1 MKACTLLP
9 FVCLSLTACGSNTDT
24 DKKAESTAKVSV
36 ASASAGDLTVELL
49 TDVRLETGL
58 TPIHIKVTAAGG
70 ATVTGATVDFLPM
83 MAMANGKNHSCPT
96 MGPPTLG
103 ADLMYHVGTV
113 FQMASTEVDTWSAT
127 VTVGLPDGTSQ
138 VASFPLLLV
147 ADSGRAKVLS
157 YTDPATSTLT
167 KYQASLNFVGAPQVG
182 LNPIVFTLH
191 RMQDMTTFP
200 SVDDAVITLDPQ
212 MPSMGHG
219 SPGSVDPTLTAP
231 GRYEGQL
238 SFSMTGEWKTTV
250 SLQRAGVVLG
260 TPVFT
265 TNF

>member
-1 MKACTLLP
+1 
-9 FVCLSLTACGSNTDT
+9 
-24 DKKAESTAKVSV
+24 
-36 ASASAGDLTVELL
+36 
-49 TDVRLETGL
+49 
-58 TPIHIKVTAAGG
+58 
-70 ATVTGATVDFLPM
+70 M

-103 ADLMYHVGTV
+103 TDLMYHVGTI
-113 FQMASTEVDTWSAT
+113 FQMASTEADTSSAT
-127 VTVGLPDGTSQ
+127 VSVVRVDGTAA
-138 VASFPLLLV
+138 VASFPLLMV
-147 ADSGRAKVLS
+147 ADSGRAKVLAT
-157 YTDPATSTLT
+157 TDPATATVT

-200 SVDDAVITLDPQ
+200 SVDDAIISLDPQ

-231 GRYEGQL
+231 GRYEGLL
-238 SFSMTGEWKTTV
+238 SFSMTGEWKTTA
-250 SLQRAGVVLG
+250 SIQRAGVVLG

>member
-1 MKACTLLP
+1 MKSLP
-9 FVCLSLTACGSNTDT
+9 SFPIVCLWLAACGSNTDT
-24 DKKAESTAKVSV
+24 SKQPESTAKVSV
-36 ASASAGDLTVELL
+36 ATAAAGDLIVELL

-58 TPIHIKVTAAGG
+58 TPVHIGVTSATGTPVTD
-70 ATVTGATVDFLPM
+70 ATVGFLPM
-83 MAMANGKNHSCPT
+83 MAMSNGKNHTCPT

-113 FQMASTEVDTWSAT
+113 FQMASTDVDTWSAT
-127 VTVGLPDGTSQ
+127 VNVVRADGTAQ
-138 VASFPLLLV
+138 VASFPLLVV
-147 ADSGRAKVLS
+147 ADSGRSKVFS
-157 YTDPATSTLT
+157 YTDPATSTTT
-167 KYQASLNFVGAPQVG
+167 KHVSSLNFAGAPQVG
-182 LNPIVFTLH
+182 LNPVVFTLH

-200 SVDDAVITLDPQ
+200 SVDDAVVSLDPQ

-250 SLQRAGVVLG
+250 SIQRADVVLG